1 MFIVMQ
7 VGSHAEPGIMKTEP
21 QDPAKQ
27 EMYFQL
33 MAKRAL
39 VTMLFYVKKEVMKQN
54 VKRKRKMP
62 PK

>member
-1 MFIVMQ
+1 MQ
-7 VGSHAEPGIMKTEP
+7 VGLHAEPGIMKTEP

-27 EMYFQL
+27 ELHLQL

-39 VTMLFYVKKEVMKQN
+39 ASMLFYVKKEVIKQSIT
-54 VKRKRKMP
+54 RKRKMP